1 MTFIFYITNTGKA
14 LAERLKGIFP
24 SAEIIKFN
32 KSATVTFERKWRE
45 AKNLIFIMA
54 TGIVVRTISPFLKDK
69 KTDPAVVVIDEKGR
83 FVISLIGGHL
93 GGANELAKEIARYI
107 GAEPVITTSSDIN
120 EHTAIDLWAKEHNLV
135 IDDPSRLPSV
145 ATRLINKGFLNIYAD
160 PGFSLEGLCPYDFIS
175 VSDPSEAD
183 LIITN
188 RIDLKKEGQSQILL
202 RPKNLII
209 GIGCNSGTD
218 AVEIEEAVKEVLE
231 KYSLSFNSI
240 HSLATIDLKAKE
252 KGLIDFARR
261 HGFNILIFSPEELN
275 RIKDIDPSEAVFK
288 ATGAMG
294 VSEPAALLASGSN
307 KLLIPKQKCGNVTI
321 AVAELE
327 RQSERRIEG
336 QSRIRAADQQT
347 SRWGPQK
354 VSDFLGQRAVGDYGI
369 NISTLKHCSST
380 ALLRYYSIYV
390 VGTGPGDLQYL
401 TQRAKDAIM
410 NSNVIVGY
418 DTYIDLIKDII
429 KGKDVVSTP
438 MTQEIE
444 RAEKAVELALS
455 GKTVSVISGGDPGIY
470 GMAGLV
476 FEILKSRE
484 SEVEGEKLRIEI
496 IPGVSALN
504 ACAARLGA
512 PLMHD
517 FAVISLS
524 DRLTDWELIEERLE
538 SAAKADF
545 ITVLY
550 NPRSKGRQG
559 HIKRAIEIFM
569 KYRSPETPVGI
580 VKSAMRTDER
590 VIISTL
596 KALPVEEIDMQTT
609 VIIGNSSTYIWN
621 GWMITPRGYERKL
634 RIGGGGNS

>member
-1 MTFIFYITNTGKA
+1 MTFIFYITNSGMA
-14 LAERLKGIFP
+14 VAERLKGMFP

-32 KSATVTFERKWRE
+32 KSATITFERKWRE

-69 KTDPAVVVIDEKGR
+69 KTDPAVVVMDEKGR
-83 FVISLIGGHL
+83 FVISLTGGHL
-93 GGANELAKEIARYI
+93 GGANELAREIARYI

-120 EHTAIDLWAKEHNLV
+120 DHTALDLWAKEHNLV

-145 ATRLINKGFLNIYAD
+145 ATRLINRGFLKIYAD
-160 PGFSLEGLCPYDFIS
+160 PRFSLEGPCPPDFIP
-175 VSDPSEAD
+175 VSDPSKAD

-188 RIDLKKEGQSQILL
+188 RIGLRKESQGQIIL
-202 RPKNLII
+202 RPRNLIV

-218 AVEIEEAVKEVLE
+218 ALEIEEAVKKVFE

-275 RIKDIDPSEAVFK
+275 RIKDIDPSEAVFR

-294 VSEPAALLASGSN
+294 VSEPAALLASGA
-307 KLLIPKQKCGNVTI
+307 KELLVPKEKHGNVTV
-321 AVAELE
+321 AVAEIH
-327 RQSERRIEG
+327 QFT
-336 QSRIRAADQQT
+336 T
-347 SRWGPQK
+347 SPVHRSGM
-354 VSDFLGQRAVGDYGI
+354 LYI
-369 NISTLKHCSST
+369 
-380 ALLRYYSIYV
+380 

-410 NSNVIVGY
+410 NSDVIVGY

-429 KGKDVVSTP
+429 KGKEVVSTP

-455 GKTVSVISGGDPGIY
+455 GKTVSIISGGDPGIY
-470 GMAGLV
+470 GMAGPV
-476 FEILKSRE
+476 FEILKGR
-484 SEVEGEKLRIEI
+484 KFKNLRIEI

-538 SAAKADF
+538 SAARVDF
-545 ITVLY
+545 VTVLY
-550 NPRSKGRQG
+550 NPRSKGRPE

-580 VKSAMRTDER
+580 VKSAMRGDER

-596 KALPVEEIDMQTT
+596 KDIPFEEIDMQTT
-609 VIIGNSSTYIWN
+609 VIIGNSSTYVWN
-621 GWMITPRGYERKL
+621 GWMSTPRGYERKM
-634 RIGGGGNS
+634 

>member
-1 MTFIFYITNTGKA
+1 MTFIFYITNSGRA
-14 LAERLKGIFP
+14 VAERLKGMFP

-32 KSATVTFERKWRE
+32 KSATITFERKWRE

-69 KTDPAVVVIDEKGR
+69 KTDPAVVVMDEKGR
-83 FVISLIGGHL
+83 FVISLTGGHL
-93 GGANELAKEIARYI
+93 GGANELAREIARYI

-120 EHTAIDLWAKEHNLV
+120 DHRALDLWAKEHNLV

-145 ATRLINKGFLNIYAD
+145 ATRLINRGFLKIYAD
-160 PGFSLEGLCPYDFIS
+160 PRFSLEGPCPPDFIP

-188 RIDLKKEGQSQILL
+188 RIGLRKESQGQIIL
-202 RPKNLII
+202 RPRNLIV

-218 AVEIEEAVKEVLE
+218 ALEIEEAVKKVFE

-261 HGFNILIFSPEELN
+261 HGFNLLIFSPEELN
-275 RIKDIDPSEAVFK
+275 RIKDIDPSEAVFR

-294 VSEPAALLASGSN
+294 VSEPAALLASGA
-307 KLLIPKQKCGNVTI
+307 KELLVPKEKHGNVTV
-321 AVAELE
+321 AVAEIH
-327 RQSERRIEG
+327 QFT
-336 QSRIRAADQQT
+336 T
-347 SRWGPQK
+347 SPVHRSGM
-354 VSDFLGQRAVGDYGI
+354 LYI
-369 NISTLKHCSST
+369 
-380 ALLRYYSIYV
+380 

-410 NSNVIVGY
+410 NSDVIVGY

-429 KGKDVVSTP
+429 KGKEVVSTP

-455 GKTVSVISGGDPGIY
+455 GKTVSIISGGDPGIY
-470 GMAGLV
+470 GMAGPV
-476 FEILKSRE
+476 FEILKGR
-484 SEVEGEKLRIEI
+484 KFKNLRIEI

-538 SAAKADF
+538 SAARVDF
-545 ITVLY
+545 VTVLY
-550 NPRSKGRQG
+550 NPRSKGRPE

-580 VKSAMRTDER
+580 VKSAMRGDER

-596 KALPVEEIDMQTT
+596 KDIPFEEIDMQTT
-609 VIIGNSSTYIWN
+609 VIIGNSSTYVWN
-621 GWMITPRGYERKL
+621 GWMSTPRGYERKFK
-634 RIGGGGNS
+634 

>member
-1 MTFIFYITNTGKA
+1 MTFIFYITNSGMA
-14 LAERLKGIFP
+14 VAERLKGMFP

-32 KSATVTFERKWRE
+32 KSATITFERKWRE

-69 KTDPAVVVIDEKGR
+69 KTDPAVVVMDEKGR
-83 FVISLIGGHL
+83 FVISLTGGHL
-93 GGANELAKEIARYI
+93 GGANELAREIARYI

-120 EHTAIDLWAKEHNLV
+120 DHTALDLWAKEHNLV

-145 ATRLINKGFLNIYAD
+145 ATRLINRGFLKIYAD
-160 PGFSLEGLCPYDFIS
+160 PRFSLEGPCPPDFIP
-175 VSDPSEAD
+175 VSDPSKAD

-188 RIDLKKEGQSQILL
+188 RIGLRKESQGQIIL
-202 RPKNLII
+202 RPRNLIV

-218 AVEIEEAVKEVLE
+218 ALEIEEAVKKVFE

-275 RIKDIDPSEAVFK
+275 RIKDIDPSEAVFR

-294 VSEPAALLASGSN
+294 VSEPAALLASGA
-307 KLLIPKQKCGNVTI
+307 KELLVPKEKHGNVTV
-321 AVAELE
+321 AVAEIH
-327 RQSERRIEG
+327 QFT
-336 QSRIRAADQQT
+336 T
-347 SRWGPQK
+347 SPVHRSGM
-354 VSDFLGQRAVGDYGI
+354 LYI
-369 NISTLKHCSST
+369 
-380 ALLRYYSIYV
+380 

-410 NSNVIVGY
+410 NSDVIVGY

-429 KGKDVVSTP
+429 KGKEVVSTP

-455 GKTVSVISGGDPGIY
+455 GKTVSIISGGDPGIY
-470 GMAGLV
+470 GMAGPV
-476 FEILKSRE
+476 FEILKGR
-484 SEVEGEKLRIEI
+484 KFKNLRIEI

-538 SAAKADF
+538 SAARVDF
-545 ITVLY
+545 VTVLY
-550 NPRSKGRQG
+550 NPRSKGRPE

-580 VKSAMRTDER
+580 VKSAMRGDER

-596 KALPVEEIDMQTT
+596 KDIPFEEIDMQTT
-609 VIIGNSSTYIWN
+609 VIIGNSSTYVWN
-621 GWMITPRGYERKL
+621 GWMSTPRGYERKFK
-634 RIGGGGNS
+634 

>member
-1 MTFIFYITNTGKA
+1 MTFIFYITNSGRSV
-14 LAERLKGIFP
+14 AERLKGIFP
-24 SAEIIKFN
+24 DAEIIKFN
-32 KSATVTFERKWRE
+32 KSLTVTFEKKWRE

-54 TGIVVRTISPFLKDK
+54 IGIVVRTISPFLKDK

-93 GGANELAKEIARYI
+93 GGANELARDIARYI

-120 EHTAIDLWAKEHNLV
+120 DHTALDLWAKEHNLV

-145 ATRLINKGFLNIYAD
+145 ATRLINRGFLKIYAD
-160 PGFSLEGLCPYDFIS
+160 PGFSLEGLCPHDFIP

-183 LIITN
+183 LTITS
-188 RIDLKKEGQSQILL
+188 RIDLKESQGQVLL
-202 RPKNLII
+202 RPKNLIV
-209 GIGCNSGTD
+209 GIGCNSGTSS
-218 AVEIEEAVKEVLE
+218 VEIEEAVKKVFE

-240 HSLATIDLKAKE
+240 HSIATIDLKAKE
-252 KGLIDFARR
+252 KGLLDFAKR
-261 HGFNILIFSPEELN
+261 HGFDILTFSPEELN
-275 RIKDIDPSEAVFK
+275 KIKGIESSEAVLK

-294 VSEPAALLASGSN
+294 VSEPAALLASGA
-307 KLLIPKQKCGNVTI
+307 KELLIPKQKHGNVTV
-321 AVAELE
+321 AVAELVL
-327 RQSERRIEG
+327 QSERRIER

-347 SRWGPQK
+347 SR
-354 VSDFLGQRAVGDYGI
+354 AVGYYGK
-369 NISTLKHCSST
+369 NSLKHCCST
-380 ALLRYYSIYV
+380 ALLRYRSIYV

-410 NSNVIVGY
+410 NSDVIVGY

-429 KGKDVVSTP
+429 KGKEVVSTP

-455 GKTVSVISGGDPGIY
+455 GKTVSIISGGDPGIY

-476 FEILKSRE
+476 FEILKSRK
-484 SEVEGEKLRIEI
+484 SEGDVKKLRIEI

-524 DRLTDWELIEERLE
+524 DRLTDWGLIEKRLT
-538 SAAKADF
+538 SAAMADF

-550 NPRSKGRQG
+550 NPRSKGRPE
-559 HIKRAIEIFM
+559 HIKRAVEIFL

-590 VIISTL
+590 VMISTL
-596 KALPVEEIDMQTT
+596 KDLPVEEIDMQTT
-609 VIIGNSSTYIWN
+609 VIIGNSTTYVWN
-621 GWMITPRGYERKL
+621 GWMITPRGYERKAQGY
-634 RIGGGGNS
+634 RP